1 VAHALCVPRPALGDD
16 CSPIFIHS
24 YGKSEALAI
33 GRHAIS
39 ETRMPEFLN
48 SLRPIPPIPSPPVSY
63 SSTERPN
70 DDFHQKLIA
79 DLANAQNSTGP
90 KSDAN
95 KRKVSLNSLTHGFA
109 GQTCFVPE
117 HEREAYIAHFQS
129 FGAEWKPKGPTEQ
142 YMVQS
147 LAELSWSVQQIRA
160 VVNNIMSLS
169 GTKSSP
175 RDTGA
180 EGTDFTLAQAA
191 NVSEHLKELNLLGI
205 YEQRKHRL
213 FNSTPASSSRCKS
226 TAKRRK
232 KKS

>member
-1 VAHALCVPRPALGDD
+1 M
-16 CSPIFIHS
+16 
-24 YGKSEALAI
+24 
-33 GRHAIS
+33 IS
-39 ETRMPEFLN
+39 TK
-48 SLRPIPPIPSPPVSY
+48 
-63 SSTERPN
+63 
-70 DDFHQKLIA
+70 QLIA
-79 DLANAQNSTGP
+79 NLANAQNSTGP

-129 FGAEWKPKGPTEQ
+129 FRAEWKPKGPTEQ

-147 LAELSWSVQQIRA
+147 LAELSWSVSQIRA
-160 VVNNIMSLS
+160 MANNLMSLL

-175 RDTGA
+175 RETGS

-191 NVSEHLKELNLLGI
+191 NLSEHVKELNLLGI

-213 FNSTPASSSRCKS
+213 IVSTRRELVQMQTDRKAQEKEELTMAAEIRKATKQAFQPWQPEEDGFACSLDEIDRHIAR
-226 TAKRRK
+226 TERLRTFTGGAK
-232 KKS
+232 